1 MIDAPAHRDGSEVD
15 VWVVP
20 HDAYSADTLAGVVPW
35 LSDAERKRH
44 RAFVFDRHRIEYL
57 ATRALVRTALSS
69 RRAVAPGDWQFHANA
84 YGRPEL
90 ADHWGLR
97 FNLSN
102 NLTMIVCA
110 IRSRAELG
118 IDVEPLTRGPEII
131 GVAETAFAPA
141 ELAALRALPA
151 PAQPDRALS
160 LWTLKEA
167 YIKARG
173 MGLSLPLDGFAF
185 SFDAA
190 TRRISFAPSA
200 GDPTRWQF
208 RTLDL
213 LGHRIAL
220 ATEVTEVAPVVR
232 VHRVVRLGAAGLEAE
247 RLADW
252 PPDA

>member
-1 MIDAPAHRDGSEVD
+1 MIGAPAHRDDSDVD
-15 VWVVP
+15 VWIAP
-20 HDAYSADTLAGVVPW
+20 HDVYSAGTLAAVLPW
-35 LSDAERKRH
+35 LSAAERKRYH
-44 RAFVFDRHRIEYL
+44 AFVFDRHRLEYL

-69 RRAVAPGDWQFHANA
+69 CRAVAPADWQFHANA

-90 ADHWGLR
+90 VDHGDLR

-110 IRSRAELG
+110 IRRRGELG

-131 GVAETAFAPA
+131 EVADTAFAPA
-141 ELAALRALPA
+141 ELAALRALPG
-151 PAQPDRALS
+151 PARADRAVS

-190 TRRISFAPSA
+190 SRRISFAPSA
-200 GDPTRWQF
+200 GDPGRWQF

-213 LGHRIAL
+213 LGHRVAL

-232 VHRVVRLGAAGLEAE
+232 VHRVVRLAATLETQ

-252 PPDA
+252 PEDA